1 MVKAEIFG
9 PDTYDSCANRVK
21 KLTGILLIFH
31 PGCGHCV
38 QMRPEWE
45 AMKDRLPPGTR
56 VIELDGSQM
65 SQHKE
70 LLRNPIIRRTQGFPS
85 IFKLHNG
92 TMTEEY
98 QGPRV
103 AGDMHKFA
111 SIPANMPAK
120 NNKRNKRNKKSNKV
134 RKSMGKTKRPR
145 KQKRKLTRKQ

>member
-45 AMKDRLPPGTR
+45 AMKSRLPPGTR
-56 VIELDGSQM
+56 VVELDGSQM
-65 SQHKE
+65 SDHKE
-70 LLRNPIIRRTQGFPS
+70 LLRNPIIRRTRGFPS

-92 TMTEEY
+92 TMAEEY
-98 QGPRV
+98 QGERV
-103 AGDMHKFA
+103 AGKMHKFA
-111 SIPANMPAK
+111 SIPASMPSK
-120 NNKRNKRNKKSNKV
+120 KRNKRNKKSNKV
-134 RKSMGKTKRPR
+134 RKSMGKTKQRPR
-145 KQKRKLTRKQ
+145 KQKQKLTRKQ

>member
-45 AMKDRLPPGTR
+45 AMKERLPPGTR
-56 VIELDGSQM
+56 VVELDGSQM
-65 SQHKE
+65 SDHKE
-70 LLRNPIIRRTQGFPS
+70 LLRNPIIRRTRGFPS

-92 TMTEEY
+92 TMAEEY
-98 QGPRV
+98 QGQRV
-103 AGDMHKFA
+103 AGEMHKFA

-120 NNKRNKRNKKSNKV
+120 NKRNKSKRKSKV
-134 RKSMGKTKRPR
+134 KKSMGKTKQRKRPR
-145 KQKRKLTRKQ
+145 NRKLTRK